1 MKNNKIQFL
10 FIFFITL
17 FTSSAFGIDY
27 FWLTGVEFRQGALRG
42 GVNVGSATKEKLKN
56 YFNKTV
62 FVVQKV
68 GSGKRDKYKAKLLNV
83 NLSNQ
88 IYAQDE
94 VYNVDDENVGVQLT
108 RSLIVNQEDEKKTYG
123 VIAIPSKYKVDDVKL
138 LNLVESET
146 EVYLKAI
153 KENTGGVLATK
164 AVSSLL
170 AGKKYFS
177 IFKDPSQTRFAI
189 SGQVLFLDNK
199 PVFYNYHGFGP
210 IISDKDSISFLLKIN
225 GEMFF
230 LARFPLSLQQN
241 GWVKEMD
248 WGYYLV
254 SLEDGKAYLPM
265 HLKEEK

>member
-1 MKNNKIQFL
+1 M
-10 FIFFITL
+10 
-17 FTSSAFGIDY
+17 
-27 FWLTGVEFRQGALRG
+27 
-42 GVNVGSATKEKLKN
+42 
-56 YFNKTV
+56 
-62 FVVQKV
+62 
-68 GSGKRDKYKAKLLNV
+68 
-83 NLSNQ
+83 
-88 IYAQDE
+88 
-94 VYNVDDENVGVQLT
+94 T